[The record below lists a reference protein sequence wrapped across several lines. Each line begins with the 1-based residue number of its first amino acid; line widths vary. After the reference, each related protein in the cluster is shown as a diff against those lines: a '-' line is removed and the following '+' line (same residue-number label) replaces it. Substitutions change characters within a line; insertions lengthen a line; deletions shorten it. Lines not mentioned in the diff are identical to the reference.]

1 MTVPEFRS
9 ACHEFA
15 TNFVNIQRDQFIRLG
30 VMGDWD
36 HPYVTM
42 DPGFEAEEVRI
53 FGKMYEKGF
62 IYKGLKP
69 VYWCPHDETALAEAE
84 IEYADDKCESI
95 FVKFKVRDDKGALSG
110 ICDLDKTYFV
120 IWTTTT
126 WTLPG
131 NLAISLGP
139 DFTYILMKAP
149 NGEVYIV
156 AEDLAPA
163 VAKAAGIDHYDVLA
177 KKKGRD
183 FELMTATHPL
193 YDRESVI
200 LVGGHVT
207 LEAGTGCVHT
217 APGHGVEDFL
227 ICKQYDNAGKTNI
240 GVIVPV
246 DDKGHMTEEAG
257 PFAGLYYEKANG
269 VILEA
274 LTERGALLAKET
286 ITHQYPHCWRCKK
299 PIIYRAT
306 DQWFCSVDEFKEEA
320 VAACEGITWLPEWGY
335 DRMVSMIRE
344 RAEWCISRQRHWGL
358 PIPVFYCSDCGKPVC
373 TPESI
378 DAVSQLFAREG
389 SNAWFDREASDI
401 LPEGFACPHCGG
413 KTFTKETDT
422 LDCWFDS
429 GSTHIASLEKGDP
442 KNWPADMYLEGAD
455 QYRGWFQSSLLT
467 AIAVKGKAPYKTVLT
482 HGWTVDGEG
491 KAMHKSLGNAVA
503 PEHIIK

>member
-1 MTVPEFRS
+1 MPQDYNQTINLPKTAFPMRAGLPKREPEQLKEWSEKNIYEKLMQKNEGLPRFILHDGPPFSNGYIHMGTAMNKCLKDFIIRYKNMSGYHAPYVPGWDNHGMPIESAIIKQNKLDRKKMSIPEFRS
-9 ACHEFA
+9 ACHKFA
-15 TNFVNIQRDQFIRLG
+15 ANFVNIQREQFVRLG
-30 VMGDWD
+30 VMGDWE

-42 DPGFEAEEVRI
+42 NPDFEAEEIRI
-53 FGKMYEKGF
+53 FGKMFEKGY

-84 IEYADDKCESI
+84 IEYADDQCESI
-95 FVKFKVRDDKGALSG
+95 YVKFKVRDDKGALSG
-110 ICDLDKTYFV
+110 LCDLDKTYFV

-139 DFTYILMKAP
+139 DFTYILMQVP

-156 AEDLAPA
+156 AEELASA

-177 KKKGRD
+177 RKKGRD
-183 FELMTATHPL
+183 FELMTAVHPL
-193 YDRESVI
+193 YDRESVV

-227 ICKQYDNAGKTNI
+227 ICKKYDDEGKTNI

-246 DDKGHMTEEAG
+246 DEKGRMTQEAG
-257 PFAGLYYEKANG
+257 PFAGLYYAKANNA
-269 VILEA
+269 ILDA
-274 LTERGALLAKET
+274 LAEQNALLAKET
-286 ITHQYPHCWRCKK
+286 ITHQYPHCWRCKN

-306 DQWFCSVDEFKEEA
+306 DQWFCSVEDFKEEA
-320 VAACEGITWLPEWGY
+320 AAACAGITWLPEWGH

-358 PIPVFYCSDCGKPVC
+358 PIPVFYCADCGKPIC

-378 DAVSQLFAREG
+378 GAVSNLFARE
-389 SNAWFDREASDI
+389 
-401 LPEGFACPHCGG
+401 
-413 KTFTKETDT
+413 
-422 LDCWFDS
+422 
-429 GSTHIASLEKGDP
+429 
-442 KNWPADMYLEGAD
+442 
-455 QYRGWFQSSLLT
+455 
-467 AIAVKGKAPYKTVLT
+467 
-482 HGWTVDGEG
+482 
-491 KAMHKSLGNAVA
+491 
-503 PEHIIK
+503 